1 MKIKVLE
8 FLIDNLIYNGFDT
21 FFLVTGGAIA
31 PTVDYIG
38 RNKKAKYFCFQHEQS
53 AAMAAEGFFR
63 ASGKMGIVLATSGPG
78 AQNLLNGICGCWYES
93 IPCLFITGQV
103 NTHESLDSI
112 NSNPRQV
119 GFQET
124 PVSDSFKHFTKFSK
138 KINDVDE
145 FEVTL
150 KKAIIS
156 CFENRPGPSII
167 DIPFNIQNSYLNTY
181 KFIKFKTEKHNIQ
194 IKDSDIKY
202 ILDKLKISKRPLLIL
217 GHGVKLSNAQS
228 VAEELVNLLNIP
240 FVLSWGGFDIITHDH
255 PNFIGDIGVYGS
267 RGGNYA
273 IQNCDFLISIGSRLD
288 TRQTGGNLKL
298 FSRESCKVMVDID
311 EEELNKDRGI
321 NIDLKIKANAND
333 FILKLKK
340 SAKRLNI
347 NNEWKTF
354 TNNWKSLVEKRKIK
368 KNVLTSYEFL
378 EELNSKIPTNSII
391 VPDQGGNLVWSMQ
404 SIKIKKGQKMFSNF
418 GNSSMGYA
426 LPAAIGASISSK
438 NPIFC
443 IDGDGGFQ
451 MNIQELQTVNNYKI
465 PVKIIILNNRSYG
478 IIKQFQDSLFD
489 SRYIATDGQDYSAP
503 DFVKIGMAYGIE
515 SIRATKKNFKEVINY
530 LINSKKT
537 ILIDVIIDKEQKLI
551 PKLEYG
557 NALENMTP
565 YTKIDETK
573 KNMIVKMAKRF

>member
-1 MKIKVLE
+1 M
-8 FLIDNLIYNGFDT
+8 
-21 FFLVTGGAIA
+21 
-31 PTVDYIG
+31 
-38 RNKKAKYFCFQHEQS
+38 
-53 AAMAAEGFFR
+53 
-63 ASGKMGIVLATSGPG
+63 
-78 AQNLLNGICGCWYES
+78 
-93 IPCLFITGQV
+93 
-103 NTHESLDSI
+103 DSI

-124 PVSDSFKHFTKFSK
+124 PVSDSFRHFTKFSK

-181 KFIKFKTEKHNIQ
+181 KLKKFKAEKHNIK

-347 NNEWKTF
+347 NTEWKTF
-354 TNNWKSLVEKRKIK
+354 TNNWKSLVEKRKTK

-378 EELNSKIPTNSII
+378 EELNSKIPSNSII
-391 VPDQGGNLVWSMQ
+391 IPDQGGNLVWSMQ

-438 NPIFC
+438 IRYSVL
-443 IDGDGGFQ
+443 
-451 MNIQELQTVNNYKI
+451 MEMV
-465 PVKIIILNNRSYG
+465 
-478 IIKQFQDSLFD
+478 D
-489 SRYIATDGQDYSAP
+489 SR
-503 DFVKIGMAYGIE
+503 
-515 SIRATKKNFKEVINY
+515 
-530 LINSKKT
+530 
-537 ILIDVIIDKEQKLI
+537 
-551 PKLEYG
+551 
-557 NALENMTP
+557 
-565 YTKIDETK
+565 
-573 KNMIVKMAKRF
+573 